1 MDGSFN
7 ICSFAMWS
15 PECCKVTSCRLCV
28 HHWYSVPPLG
38 IKFSSISQLVG
49 LRGRS
54 QGAKTLRCQP
64 TLLFFFLGGW
74 TSAYHHLFMFSA
86 KFGDKNGTHTLAV
99 WLRYWLYQ
107 APKFP
112 KMATKC
118 NTTPLVQL
126 ACSVFLRCTSFR
138 SHSNKWYWWKKSFI
152 SLRGGLSHDL

>member
-1 MDGSFN
+1 
-7 ICSFAMWS
+7 MWS
-15 PECCKVTSCRLCV
+15 PECSKVTSCRLCV

-64 TLLFFFLGGW
+64 TLFFSGGMMGDEHQHITIYLCFQPNLAIKTELIHW
-74 TSAYHHLFMFSA
+74 Q
-86 KFGDKNGTHTLAV
+86 FGCDIDSTNP
-99 WLRYWLYQ
+99 
-107 APKFP
+107 PKSR

-118 NTTPLVQL
+118 NTTPLVLL

-138 SHSNKWYWWKKSFI
+138 SHSNKWFWWKKSFT